1 LTVTSSHTVNIL
13 GVPVGV
19 YTMDT
24 LLARFAALIAAPG
37 CAVAH
42 GVNAQVINLTFS
54 DPEFLEGLH
63 RADLLYAD
71 GASLILASR
80 FLGGHLPEK
89 LTTTDLWPPLC
100 EMAVERGYRFFLLGG
115 EPGLAERAASKA
127 LSEYP
132 GLQIVGIHHG
142 YCDFQDEHLLAE
154 INAARPDIL
163 WVGMGNPRQT
173 LWALAWQRQLQVGLV
188 MTCGGMFKIVSG
200 EMDRLPPKWRQ
211 CGFEWVYRLWQ
222 EPGTWRRYLVGLPFF
237 GLRVLARCLSGVE
250 HLPNPRGKR
259 QPVHENLLF

>member
-1 LTVTSSHTVNIL
+1 MVNSSETVNIL

-24 LLARFAALIAAPG
+24 LLTRIASLIAASG

-42 GVNAQVINLTFS
+42 GVNAHTLNLTFHY
-54 DPEFLEGLH
+54 PEFLEGLH
-63 RADLLYAD
+63 RANLLYAD

-80 FLGGHLPEK
+80 FLGSQLPEK
-89 LTTTDLWPPLC
+89 LTTTDIWPRLC

-132 GLQIVGIHHG
+132 GLHLVGTHHG
-142 YCDFQDEHLLAE
+142 YFDFGDESLIAE

-163 WVGMGNPRQT
+163 WVGMGDPGQT
-173 LWALAWQRQLQVGLV
+173 LWAAAWRQQLQVGLV
-188 MTCGGMFKIVSG
+188 MTCGGMFKIISG
-200 EMDRLPPKWRQ
+200 ELARLSPKWRQ
-211 CGFEWVYRLWQ
+211 NGFEWVYRLWQ
-222 EPGTWRRYLVGLPFF
+222 EPATWRRYLMGLPLF
-237 GLRVLARCLSGVE
+237 GLRILAQCLWS
-250 HLPNPRGKR
+250 GKR
-259 QPVHENLLF
+259 LPKSAGEPMAG